1 VRLGLVEDAAPSKE
15 FGGGDLDD
23 MIEEHLGAMVHPLFD
38 YRLQGSDAW
47 NVVVAPAGYRLSLL
61 DVRIGDR
68 QQPPVFAEVR
78 SSMDALPVLRR
89 AALLASRR

>member
-1 VRLGLVEDAAPSKE
+1 
-15 FGGGDLDD
+15 
-23 MIEEHLGAMVHPLFD
+23 
-38 YRLQGSDAW
+38 
-47 NVVVAPAGYRLSLL
+47 LL
-61 DVRIGDR
+61 DVRLGDR